1 MVNRKASD
9 MKQIR
14 QDQITRRSAL
24 RRVAKLGVFAGALG
38 PAALRS
44 FAADA
49 PPEFKFIVV
58 NDTHYMSEEC
68 GRYLEGVVRQM
79 NQEGAELCLH
89 VGDLT
94 EKGERAH
101 LKAVRRIFAGL
112 DMPFYPVL
120 GNHDY
125 LTQTDRSAY
134 VSLFPLRV
142 NYSFRHRGWQ
152 FVGLDTTQGQ
162 EYSNTRIQPA
172 TFRMLDD
179 ILGRRSMAKPTVV
192 FTHFPLCDGVQMRPV
207 NARDLLARF
216 DGWNVKAIFNGHFHG
231 YTECKYGEA
240 TVTTNR
246 CCALK
251 RDNHDNT
258 REKGY
263 FVCTAGQG
271 GVVRRFVEYR
281 PA

>member
-1 MVNRKASD
+1 MNSPKR
-9 MKQIR
+9 
-14 QDQITRRSAL
+14 QITRRSAL
-24 RRVAKLGVFAGALG
+24 ARVGKLGLLAGMLG
-38 PAALRS
+38 PLAWRGLTKP
-44 FAADA
+44 ADRG
-49 PPEFKFIVV
+49 FKFIVV
-58 NDTHYMSEEC
+58 NDTHYLSEEC

-79 NQEGAELCLH
+79 NAEGAELCLH

-101 LKAVRRIFAGL
+101 LKAVRKIFAGL

-125 LTQTDRSAY
+125 LTQTDRTAY
-134 VSLFPLRV
+134 TSLFPLRV
-142 NYSFRHRGWQ
+142 NYSFRHSGWQ

-162 EYSNTRIQPA
+162 DYSNTRIQPA
-172 TFRMLDD
+172 TFQMLED
-179 ILGRRSMAKPTVV
+179 IQSRLNRAKPTVV
-192 FTHFPLCDGVQMRPV
+192 FTHFPLCESVQMRPV
-207 NARDLLARF
+207 NAPDLLARF
-216 DGWNVKAIFNGHFHG
+216 DGWNVRAFFNGHFHG
-231 YTECKYGEA
+231 FTECQRGEA

-258 REKGY
+258 KEKGY
-263 FVCTAGQG
+263 FVCTAGDG
-271 GVVRRFVEYR
+271 NVVRRFVEYR